1 MKKNVIFLLLTLTT
15 FNLYAKSPGGEQVDP
30 FIEAKFKKE
39 FGSSV
44 NVSWKIVED
53 VSVAIFI
60 DQGGQEKEVFY
71 DTDGEIL
78 GLGKD
83 LKRDLLPENVNRS
96 IKTRFNS
103 GIIQTAY
110 EFKSKSSSTRYYVI
124 VITERYAM
132 IVSADEFGGMTIVQ
146 KDKLK
151 RPRL

>member
-15 FNLYAKSPGGEQVDP
+15 FNLFARSPGGEQVDP
-30 FIEAKFKKE
+30 LIEAKFKKE
-39 FGSSV
+39 FGPSV

-53 VSVAIFI
+53 VSVAIFL
-60 DQGGQEKEVFY
+60 DQGQEKEVFY
-71 DTDGEIL
+71 DADGEIL
-78 GLGKD
+78 GLGRD
-83 LKRDLLPENVNRS
+83 LKRDLLPEAVNRS

-146 KDKLK
+146 KEKLK

>member
-1 MKKNVIFLLLTLTT
+1 MKKYVIFLLLTLTT

-30 FIEAKFKKE
+30 LIEAKFKKE

-60 DQGGQEKEVFY
+60 DQGQEKEVFY
-71 DTDGEIL
+71 DSDGAIL
-78 GLGKD
+78 GLGRD
-83 LKRDLLPENVNRS
+83 LRRDLLPETVSRS
-96 IKTRFNS
+96 IKTRFNT

-110 EFKSKSSSTRYYVI
+110 EFKSKGSPTRYYVI

-146 KDKLK
+146 KEKLK